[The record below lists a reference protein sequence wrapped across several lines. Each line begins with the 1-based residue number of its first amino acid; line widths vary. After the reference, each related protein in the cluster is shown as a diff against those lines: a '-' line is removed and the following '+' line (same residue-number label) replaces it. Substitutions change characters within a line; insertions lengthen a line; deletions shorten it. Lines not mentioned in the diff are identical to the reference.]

1 MTCRDLQGV
10 YTHRTRALLTI
21 HAVVGKDGPGR
32 SKSSARGTALIGAAD
47 DYDPA
52 SDTCIEAF
60 ALDLAALA
68 ADAQQTAA

>member
-1 MTCRDLQGV
+1 MPQSLSDQPGRPPPF
-10 YTHRTRALLTI
+10 
-21 HAVVGKDGPGR
+21 GKDGPGR